1 MVSGELTPERVTEL
15 LVRGGR
21 LAAGGRVV
29 SLVEEPART
38 TLIST
43 FQRLRLEYDG
53 DATTAPAH
61 LLIKRP
67 RTDLA
72 ASFIDQGRRETAF
85 YADVAPRSPRDSVP
99 QCFEA
104 VGRDGDGP
112 CHVLIEDLSA
122 THRVLGEWPVPPG
135 RGDCERL
142 LSAYARFHA
151 AWWDR
156 GELGTS
162 IGRFMTGAE
171 LDEIRATLAERW
183 AAFRAMLGDRVTEE
197 CADRFTRLLDAMPR
211 LWHRY
216 QSRRHLTIIH
226 GDAHVWNALFPND
239 GAGRVTI
246 IDWASWRIDVAA
258 RDLAYMMAL
267 HWYPERRARLEQP
280 LLRHYHAEL
289 LGHGVRDYDFEAL
302 LADYR
307 WAVARQLTV
316 PVWQATAKFPAA
328 VWWGHLERGMRAFE
342 DLDCA
347 ALLE

>member
-1 MVSGELTPERVTEL
+1 VFGELTPDRVTEL
-15 LVRGGR
+15 LVRAGR
-21 LAAGGRVV
+21 LDTGERVV
-29 SLVEEPART
+29 SLVEEPTRT

-43 FQRLRLEYDG
+43 LQRLRLEYDG
-53 DATTAPAH
+53 DAKTAPAH
-61 LLIKRP
+61 LLVKRP
-67 RTDLA
+67 RTDLPV
-72 ASFIDQGRRETAF
+72 FFLD
-85 YADVAPRSPRDSVP
+85 P

-104 VGRDGDGP
+104 IGRDGDGP

-122 THRVLGEWPVPPG
+122 THRVLGDWPVPPS

-151 AWWDR
+151 AWWDH

-162 IGRFMTGAE
+162 IGRFMTDAE
-171 LDEIRATLAERW
+171 LDVVRASLAERW
-183 AAFRAMLGDRVTEE
+183 LAFRTMLGDRLTAES
-197 CADRFTRLLDAMPR
+197 ADRFTRLLEALPR
-211 LWHRY
+211 LNHRY
-216 QSRRHLTIIH
+216 QSRRHLTIVH

-239 GAGRVTI
+239 GAGGVTL
-246 IDWASWRIDVAA
+246 IDWAGWRIDVAA
-258 RDLAYMMAL
+258 RDLAYMIAL
-267 HWYPERRARLEQP
+267 HWYPERRARLERP

-289 LGHGVRDYDFEAL
+289 LAHGVRDYDFDAL

-307 WAVARQLTV
+307 WAVTRQLTR
-316 PVWQATAKFPAA
+316 PVWQATSKLPAA